1 MAVKSSISDDGK
13 MVLIQVDGKFDF
25 SLHRDFREAFN
36 ETVGAGVVYIVD
48 LRATEY
54 LDSSALGMLLLLKE
68 HAGGGAGNVTIKNCN
83 SDVLS
88 ILKTANFD
96 KLFDIS

>member
-36 ETVGAGVVYIVD
+36 ETAGAGVAYIVD

-68 HAGGGAGNVTIKNCN
+68 HAGGGSGSVTIKNCN
-83 SDVLS
+83 SDVLN